1 MAESSGTH
9 RRRNNY
15 EIVDN
20 ALEYKRPLAFIAF
33 LLLSLLLATGTF
45 LNPAFMKET
54 IKTDSN
60 TVVVSQQVNSHFN
73 RLSTIVNGSS
83 DEKNLISDDQAREVA
98 DLIIDY
104 KYGWHFI
111 HTSNLDLAK
120 DIKAVILKK
129 EQTDTDQVTAI
140 RKKLKKQSSSSVY
153 IVSNAFDLA
162 TVMLEANLITIIRI
176 VNLLVILLCLVA
188 VVSILREAF
197 ASHTKRAVIHDMT
210 AGLMWTAF
218 WFILVYGLLAMVPI
232 FMDTSVITVADLGY
246 WLEIASGVFLDFVI
260 AGVILYVVSAIPWQ
274 ATSR

>member
-1 MAESSGTH
+1 M
-9 RRRNNY
+9 
-15 EIVDN
+15 
-20 ALEYKRPLAFIAF
+20 
-33 LLLSLLLATGTF
+33 
-45 LNPAFMKET
+45 
-54 IKTDSN
+54 
-60 TVVVSQQVNSHFN
+60 
-73 RLSTIVNGSS
+73 
-83 DEKNLISDDQAREVA
+83 
-98 DLIIDY
+98 
-104 KYGWHFI
+104 
-111 HTSNLDLAK
+111 
-120 DIKAVILKK
+120 KK

-140 RKKLKKQSSSSVY
+140 RKKLKKQSDSSVY

-197 ASHTKRAVIHDMT
+197 ASHTKRAVVHDMT

>member
-60 TVVVSQQVNSHFN
+60 TVVISQQVNSHFN
-73 RLSTIVNGSS
+73 RLATIVNGSS

-140 RKKLKKQSSSSVY
+140 RKKLKKQSDSSVP

-176 VNLLVILLCLVA
+176 VNLLVIPLCLVA

-197 ASHTKRAVIHDMT
+197 ASHTKRAVVHDMT

-260 AGVILYVVSAIPWQ
+260 AGVILYVVIANPSQ
-274 ATSR
+274 AK